1 MKRLLMC
8 PPIHFNVDYD
18 INPWMSEQIGKV
30 DNHKA
35 LVQWQTL
42 FNALKK
48 VAQVIILP
56 AEIHM
61 PDLVFTAN
69 AGTIVGNSA
78 ILSRFRHP
86 ERRPEEAVFRRWF
99 EDRGYTVEQPKHD
112 YEGEGDHLVDS
123 EGRHWV
129 GWGWR
134 TGYLAPA
141 EVGAMI
147 EKDINVLW
155 LADERWYHLDTC
167 FCPVGPDEILWYPNA
182 FLPKSRELIRNSFKI
197 SVEVSEE
204 EALDFCCNAVVIDKD
219 IFMPKSPNTAH
230 ALLHLGYNVHE
241 FDLSEFIKSGGAAK
255 CLVLKCG
262 EATK

>member
-1 MKRLLMC
+1 MGMKRLLMC

-48 VAQVIILP
+48 VAQVITLP

-99 EDRGYTVEQPKHD
+99 EDRG
-112 YEGEGDHLVDS
+112 
-123 EGRHWV
+123 
-129 GWGWR
+129 
-134 TGYLAPA
+134 
-141 EVGAMI
+141 
-147 EKDINVLW
+147 
-155 LADERWYHLDTC
+155 
-167 FCPVGPDEILWYPNA
+167 
-182 FLPKSRELIRNSFKI
+182 
-197 SVEVSEE
+197 
-204 EALDFCCNAVVIDKD
+204 
-219 IFMPKSPNTAH
+219 
-230 ALLHLGYNVHE
+230 
-241 FDLSEFIKSGGAAK
+241 
-255 CLVLKCG
+255 
-262 EATK
+262 